1 MKREIFRLFI
11 FVVKTHHKTL
21 YTELSTYVIRVLV
34 FGSFSLCGTK
44 EIFKAKNYSELSLQV
59 FYWAKVSTLSH
70 SVESKVEAKEEKKVV
85 NKIFSFLPGEFIVI
99 TKLQFKNSSF

>member
-1 MKREIFRLFI
+1 
-11 FVVKTHHKTL
+11 
-21 YTELSTYVIRVLV
+21 LSTYVIRVLV

-44 EIFKAKNYSELSLQV
+44 EIFKAKNYSELSQV
-59 FYWAKVSTLSH
+59 FYWAKVSTLSQ

-85 NKIFSFLPGEFIVI
+85 SKIFSFLPGEFIVI